1 MVMKII
7 KYTLN
12 EEYGEETIGGK
23 RMPYTIRKLPN
34 RRLYSVKSKD
44 RTFAKATTLKK
55 AASQV
60 RLLYRIER
68 LKATR
73 KRR

>member
-1 MVMKII
+1 
-7 KYTLN
+7 
-12 EEYGEETIGGK
+12 
-23 RMPYTIRKLPN
+23 MPFTVRKLPN

-44 RTFAKATTLKK
+44 RTFAKGTTLEK
-55 AASQV
+55 AKAQV

-68 LKATR
+68 LKATM